1 MKLKNS
7 LYIIIA
13 VLVFMSLFSGVLFL
27 TSSPPKGELDILLEK
42 RIQTAEFKKAKKDK
56 IKHMVICYQGLEKDG
71 FVFNGTAPMVTK
83 EFKLYETLI
92 VYTNEVKNLNNK
104 ISFMDYSNKAVY
116 NLDITKKV
124 CRIFDINKI

>member
-1 MKLKNS
+1 MKNFVYMELKIYT
-7 LYIIIA
+7 L
-13 VLVFMSLFSGVLFL
+13 
-27 TSSPPKGELDILLEK
+27 SSTRDINNIRYVGKTKQKLNRRLC
-42 RIQTAEFKKAKKDK
+42 QHLSAAKKAKKDK

-71 FVFNGTAPMVTK
+71 FVFNGTAPMATK